1 MRPVLVIIAGFA
13 AVALLLAWS
22 RWLAGRRWAAAGNLA
37 LAIVLGAAVARG
49 WPFVAYLDTYEVR
62 RAERPVAEI
71 FFERS
76 GPDRY
81 RVALTRLPS
90 GRMQVVELVG
100 DQWRLDLRT
109 LIWSERATHLGP
121 QPRYRIQALASR
133 QAQSVAAGVP
143 QGVTHDLNEGADN
156 APWLALVGTRGG
168 APLTATRD
176 RTGPWQPMAHGA
188 RFDVRLAADDVVV
201 VDPLNAAAGDSLTTR

>member
-1 MRPVLVIIAGFA
+1 MQPVLVVVAGFTA
-13 AVALLLAWS
+13 AALLLAWS
-22 RWLAGRRWAAAGNLA
+22 RWLVGRRWAAAGNLA
-37 LAIVLGAAVARG
+37 LAVLLGAAAILG
-49 WPFVAYLDTYEVR
+49 WPLAAYLDTYEVR
-62 RAERPVAEI
+62 LAEQPLAEI
-71 FFERS
+71 FFERL

-109 LIWSERATHLGP
+109 LNWSERATHLGP

-133 QAQSVAAGVP
+133 QAQSPLDGVP
-143 QGVTHDLNEGADN
+143 QGVSHDLNRSADN
-156 APWLALVGTRGG
+156 VPWLARVGTRGG

-176 RTGPWQPMAHGA
+176 LNGPWQPMAHGA
-188 RFDVRLAADDVVV
+188 RFDVRLTADDAVV
-201 VDPLNAAAGDSLTTR
+201 VDPLNAAAGDSLATR

>member
-1 MRPVLVIIAGFA
+1 MRPVLVILAGFA
-13 AVALLLAWS
+13 VIALLLAWS
-22 RWLAGRRWAAAGNLA
+22 RWLVGRRWAAAGNLA
-37 LAIVLGAAVARG
+37 LALVLGVAVTCG

-62 RAERPVAEI
+62 RVERPVAEI

-100 DQWRLDLRT
+100 HQWRLDLRT
-109 LIWSERATHLGP
+109 LNWSERTTRLGP
-121 QPRYRIQALASR
+121 LPRYRIQALASR
-133 QAQSVAAGVP
+133 QAQSAPAGVP
-143 QGVTHDLNEGADN
+143 QGVTHDLNRGADN
-156 APWLALVGTRGG
+156 VPWLARVGTRDG

-176 RTGPWQPMAHGA
+176 LTGPWQPMAHGA
-188 RFDVRLAADDVVV
+188 RFDVRLTAEDAVV
-201 VDPLNAAAGDSLTTR
+201 VDPLNAAAGDSLATR